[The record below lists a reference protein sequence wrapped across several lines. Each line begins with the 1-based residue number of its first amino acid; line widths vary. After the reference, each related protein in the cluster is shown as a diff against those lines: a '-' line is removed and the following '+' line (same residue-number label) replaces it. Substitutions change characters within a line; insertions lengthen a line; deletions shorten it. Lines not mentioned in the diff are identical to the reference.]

1 MERYPNLIVLISFLL
16 LISSFNV
23 QSQNCFSDSVYCYLT
38 TDKKQDNK
46 EKSGF
51 HLQLFIYNEN
61 KDSVVIND
69 FNNNIYHISEIHFR
83 AKEKRAFFWNL
94 LTLSNKEPKEVVS
107 VLSFAPPTK
116 TSKKRNS
123 AKNTNIVIAPNS
135 LYISNV
141 FLLRSPFVAYP
152 KGFYKLCLFYEDDKN
167 CIAETIIEIE

>member
-1 MERYPNLIVLISFLL
+1 MDRYPNLILLISFLL

-38 TDKKQDNK
+38 ADRKQGNK

-61 KDSVVIND
+61 EDSITINN

-83 AKEKRAFFWNL
+83 ANEKRAFFWNL
-94 LTLSNKEPKEVVS
+94 LTLSNKVPKEVVS
-107 VLSFAPPTK
+107 ILSFAQTSK
-116 TSKKRNS
+116 TSKKMNS

-135 LYISNV
+135 LYVSNV
-141 FLLRSPFVAYP
+141 FLLHSPFVVYP
-152 KGFYKLCLFYEDDKN
+152 KGFYKLCLFYENDKN
-167 CIAETIIEIE
+167 CIAETIVEIE